1 MAVKSIKD
9 LAIAGKRV
17 FFRFDFNVPLD
28 DRGAIK
34 DATRIERVLPTLR
47 YAMAQRARC
56 ILASHLGRPK
66 GEVRPHMSLRPVA
79 AELGRLLDREVG
91 FVSDCIGPE
100 VEEAVA
106 RLQDGELLLLEN
118 LRFHPGETKNEE
130 EFARLLA
137 KVADV
142 YVNDAFGTAHRA
154 HASTVGITAHVQEKA
169 AGLLLKDELDS
180 LHKALDNPL
189 RPVVAVFGGAK
200 VSDKVG
206 VLRNLVDKMDAIII
220 GGGMAN
226 TFLKAEGLAVGASKV
241 EDESVG
247 AAEEI
252 LGAARQR
259 NTALLLPKDVV
270 TAERI
275 DEAARTT
282 VVPAESIPENS
293 MALDIG
299 PKSAEAFGEQ
309 IDRAGTIVWNGPMGV
324 FEMAPFADGTRF
336 MAERIAN
343 ADGFSV
349 VGGGDTV
356 RAVSQFG
363 VSDRISYISTG
374 GGAFM
379 EFMEGRQLPGV
390 AALEQ

>member
-1 MAVKSIKD
+1 
-9 LAIAGKRV
+9 
-17 FFRFDFNVPLD
+17 
-28 DRGAIK
+28 
-34 DATRIERVLPTLR
+34 
-47 YAMAQRARC
+47 
-56 ILASHLGRPK
+56 
-66 GEVRPHMSLRPVA
+66 
-79 AELGRLLDREVG
+79 
-91 FVSDCIGPE
+91 
-100 VEEAVA
+100 
-106 RLQDGELLLLEN
+106 
-118 LRFHPGETKNEE
+118 
-130 EFARLLA
+130 
-137 KVADV
+137 
-142 YVNDAFGTAHRA
+142 
-154 HASTVGITAHVQEKA
+154 
-169 AGLLLKDELDS
+169 
-180 LHKALDNPL
+180 
-189 RPVVAVFGGAK
+189 VFGGAK

-226 TFLKAEGLAVGASKV
+226 TFLKAEGLAVGASKL